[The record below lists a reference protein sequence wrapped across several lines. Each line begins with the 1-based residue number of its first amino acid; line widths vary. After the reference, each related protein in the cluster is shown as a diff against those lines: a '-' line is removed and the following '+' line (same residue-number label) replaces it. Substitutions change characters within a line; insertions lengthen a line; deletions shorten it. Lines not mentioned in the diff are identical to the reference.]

1 MALEDG
7 REETVHVKNT
17 GRCRELLLP
26 GARVWLEGSENPKR
40 KTAFDLVAVD
50 RGGLLINMDAQ
61 APNRVFAEWANTG
74 AFRPGLTLLR
84 PETAWGGSRFD
95 FYWEAGEHRGFVEV
109 KGVTLER
116 DGLALF
122 PDAPTLRGV
131 KHLEELAAARS
142 AGYEAAVCFV
152 IQMKG
157 PRAFRPND
165 DTHPQFGAALR
176 AAAAAGVEVLA
187 RDCLVTPDSLTLD
200 APVPVEL

>member
-1 MALEDG
+1 MTLEDG

-17 GRCRELLLP
+17 GHCRELLLP

-157 PRAFRPND
+157 PRVFRPND

-187 RDCLVTPDSLTLD
+187 RDCLATPDSLTLD

>member
-1 MALEDG
+1 MTLEDG

-157 PRAFRPND
+157 PRPSGP
-165 DTHPQFGAALR
+165 TTIPILSLGAALR

>member
-1 MALEDG
+1 M
-7 REETVHVKNT
+7 
-17 GRCRELLLP
+17 
-26 GARVWLEGSENPKR
+26 
-40 KTAFDLVAVD
+40 
-50 RGGLLINMDAQ
+50 
-61 APNRVFAEWANTG
+61 
-74 AFRPGLTLLR
+74 
-84 PETAWGGSRFD
+84 
-95 FYWEAGEHRGFVEV
+95 
-109 KGVTLER
+109 
-116 DGLALF
+116 
-122 PDAPTLRGV
+122 

-187 RDCLVTPDSLTLD
+187 RDCLVTPDSLVLD